1 MGDVSQL
8 PGSRPSAR
16 NPAASDLRKHCKDA
30 SCHSLMAVL
39 LYQSTRKILCWM
51 LKPAQTTPA
60 EFVIRLYSAQPGVLC
75 PGLFEDGDVRVGMLP
90 EGEEVLVGA
99 PGPVLFSQ

>member
-30 SCHSLMAVL
+30 SCHSLMAVP
-39 LYQSTRKILCWM
+39 LYQSTRKILCWK

-60 EFVIRLYSAQPGVLC
+60 ECRHSA
-75 PGLFEDGDVRVGMLP
+75 
-90 EGEEVLVGA
+90 
-99 PGPVLFSQ
+99 LFSAAWRTLPWPV